1 MSTSSSNS
9 SSSNSAPLTAF
20 TTTHE
25 PESMPVVLPST
36 TDSGLAS
43 VKTEVPAGP
52 FTSDTSCPGIRCR
65 LSDQKADNFYFQ
77 DFEKTGGSDEQ
88 MEVSL
93 SMARRFLSGPG
104 SSPPRCTSKCGN
116 CTPCK
121 PVHVAMPPGTPVT
134 AEYYPEAWR
143 CKCGNRLYMP

>member
-1 MSTSSSNS
+1 MV
-9 SSSNSAPLTAF
+9 F
-20 TTTHE
+20 C
-25 PESMPVVLPST
+25 
-36 TDSGLAS
+36 
-43 VKTEVPAGP
+43 K
-52 FTSDTSCPGIRCR
+52 
-65 LSDQKADNFYFQ
+65 
-77 DFEKTGGSDEQ
+77 DFEKTGGCDEQ
-88 MEVSL
+88 TEVSL